1 MDEKL
6 RPSDCDGRLS
16 VEGASKRVDSPRGMG
31 NEEDESPLDCRDG
44 GALAAEGGSKRE
56 DSPCA
61 MEELFPR
68 DDCDGGS
75 YFGPDGG
82 DHLVSS
88 ERLLPADIINAGVDR
103 GTHHQQTQGH

>member
-16 VEGASKRVDSPRGMG
+16 VEGASKRVDSPRGTG
-31 NEEDESPLDCRDG
+31 TEEDESPLDCRDG

-61 MEELFPR
+61 GEELCI

-82 DHLVSS
+82 DHLVAS
-88 ERLLPADIINAGVDR
+88 ERLLPDIVRALI
-103 GTHHQQTQGH
+103 